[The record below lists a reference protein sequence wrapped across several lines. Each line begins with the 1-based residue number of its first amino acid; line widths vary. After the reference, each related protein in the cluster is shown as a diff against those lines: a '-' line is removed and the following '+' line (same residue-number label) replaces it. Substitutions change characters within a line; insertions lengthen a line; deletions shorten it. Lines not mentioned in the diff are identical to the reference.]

1 MRFSSLLAAIA
12 ICVTTHGAQ
21 AETVDYTSYSFY
33 GINVQL
39 TTPASVSGGAGQIT
53 LQTTGQPTSL
63 LAWCL
68 DVSNFLTGS
77 GHYAVDP
84 FTLST
89 VLTGLN
95 GVPTTLSQ
103 GTLNTISWLVHDG
116 NAAVAGGAT
125 TLVSAEYQVAI
136 WKTEY
141 GSSFGMVDPG
151 GSFLSD
157 VNGLI
162 TAAGDAAPLGFA
174 LSFLDPG
181 LADNQ
186 TLVTE
191 STDLS
196 RTTPVPEPSTWAL
209 MILGFAGV
217 GFMAYRRKNQGLA
230 FRIV

>member
-1 MRFSSLLAAIA
+1 MRFSSLLAAVA
-12 ICVTTHGAQ
+12 ICVTTHGAR

-39 TTPASVSGGAGQIT
+39 TGPENVYGGAGQIT
-53 LQTTGQPTSL
+53 LQPMGL

-68 DVSNFLTGS
+68 DISNFLTGS
-77 GHYAVDP
+77 GHYGVDP
-84 FTLST
+84 FTLPIA
-89 VLTGLN
+89 GLN

-103 GTLNTISWLVHDG
+103 GNLNTISWLVHDG
-116 NAAVAGGAT
+116 NAAIAGGAT
-125 TLVSAEYQVAI
+125 ALVSAEYQVAI

-141 GSSFGMVDPG
+141 ANFGMVDPG
-151 GSFLSD
+151 GNFLSD

-174 LSFLDPG
+174 LSFLNPG
-181 LADNQ
+181 QADNQ
-186 TLVTE
+186 TLVFE

-196 RTTPVPEPSTWAL
+196 RTSPVPEPSTWAL
-209 MILGFAGV
+209 MILGFASV